1 MADLSKDEGVIVVLL
16 ERLKNQR
23 LPRALQLKEKV
34 DRGETLADY
43 DLAFLDEV
51 FSDTN
56 KVKPLLDRYP
66 EYQDM
71 ASRMIHLYREI
82 TAKALENEKGA

>member
-43 DLAFLDEV
+43 DLAFLEQV
-51 FSDTN
+51 FSDPN

-82 TAKALENEKGA
+82 TTQALENEKGA